1 MNNMTCDVTFDMWHD
16 IYHVTWHVTWPWLDM
31 WREIWLDIWHTTWHV
46 ICDVTWHIT
55 FDIWHNMQHVMWHL
69 KCDMTCDL
77 WHDMWSV
84 TCHVTCNIWHNVTFD
99 MTYDSVSTG
108 GHWGKIVF
116 LEFELFTCRY
126 LNFRLCWSLNCF
138 YFFQLQNNELSRD
151 LQSWTN
157 LPVLTFSL
165 KYGQN
170 LSSKYKIKTC
180 SWEAIFMKLFFVYEY
195 LIKLLWKKFC
205 ENHFSGTYCNFI
217 FRWIFL
223 PFQV

>member
-1 MNNMTCDVTFDMWHD
+1 MWH
-16 IYHVTWHVTWPWLDM
+16 HRWHVTWYVTFDTKCYMWQPHGMLLDM
-31 WREIWLDIWHTTWHV
+31 WHVTWQVNWHV
-46 ICDVTWHIT
+46 IQDVRYDVT
-55 FDIWHNMQHVMWHL
+55 
-69 KCDMTCDL
+69 CDMTCD
-77 WHDMWSV
+77 M
-84 TCHVTCNIWHNVTFD
+84 TCDKWCNIWN
-99 MTYDSVSTG
+99 SVSTG

-180 SWEAIFMKLFFVYEY
+180 SWEAIFMNLFLYLNIYLNCYEKSFVKITSQEHIVILY
-195 LIKLLWKKFC
+195 LDEFFCHFKYKCQNLQIWPTLEGSCGLIFWRLKKIKTVPWP
-205 ENHFSGTYCNFI
+205 T
-217 FRWIFL
+217 
-223 PFQV
+223 

>member
-1 MNNMTCDVTFDMWHD
+1 MWH
-16 IYHVTWHVTWPWLDM
+16 HRWHVTWYVTFDTKCYMWQPHGMLLDM
-31 WREIWLDIWHTTWHV
+31 WHVTWQVNWHV
-46 ICDVTWHIT
+46 IQDVRYDVT
-55 FDIWHNMQHVMWHL
+55 
-69 KCDMTCDL
+69 CDMTCD
-77 WHDMWSV
+77 M
-84 TCHVTCNIWHNVTFD
+84 TCDKWCNIWN
-99 MTYDSVSTG
+99 SVSTG

-195 LIKLLWKKFC
+195 LPKLLWKKFC